1 MRAWRPVLLGGLVG
15 GLVLGPLLGPL
26 LGRAGGSAQAA
37 TLRVRAGEDLQAA
50 LDAAA
55 PGDVVEVERARHVG
69 NFVVRKPLTLRGVS
83 WPRLSGANQGNT
95 LRIEASDVVVEGL
108 LISDSGVSLL
118 EQNAGV
124 QVRPGA
130 HRALIRGNQL
140 STNLFGL
147 WIEKADGVR
156 VERNVITGK
165 RELLSPR
172 RGNGVQLYNTRGAR
186 IEGNRIGFVRDAL
199 YIDVSHDAIFRGNE
213 LHHSRY
219 GTHYM
224 NSYRNLWE
232 GNDSHHNRGGLA
244 LMEVRDNVVR
254 NNRCWAN
261 SDHGIMLRT
270 VQDATVEGNVVAG
283 NARGFFIYDVEYATL
298 RNNLVVGNPVGVHL
312 AALSTRNVV
321 QGNDF
326 IANGEPVRYVGAR
339 DERWGGKPGEGN
351 HFSNYLG
358 WDRDGD
364 GVGDQAYEANDLVD
378 RLSYRHPTVR
388 LLMASP
394 AVQALRVV
402 SRQFPLLRAP
412 SVVDPHPR
420 MRPQHPQWRQWIEK

>member
-1 MRAWRPVLLGGLVG
+1 MRP
-15 GLVLGPLLGPL
+15 
-26 LGRAGGSAQAA
+26 SD
-37 TLRVRAGEDLQAA
+37 DLQAA

-55 PGDVVEVERARHVG
+55 PGDVLEVERAQRVG
-69 NFVVRKPLTLRGVS
+69 HFVIRKPLTLRGLR
-83 WPRLSGANQGNT
+83 WPRLSGGRQGST
-95 LRIEASDVVVEGL
+95 LRIEATDVTVEGF
-108 LISDSGVSLL
+108 LITDSGASLR
-118 EQNAGV
+118 EQDAGI
-124 QVRPGA
+124 QVRPGS
-130 HRALIRGNQL
+130 HRAVVRGNEL
-140 STNLFGL
+140 SYNLFGL
-147 WIEKADGVR
+147 WIEKAHEVR

-165 RELLSPR
+165 RDLNSPQ
-172 RGNGVQLYNTRGAR
+172 RGNGIQLYNTLGAR

-199 YIDVSHDAIFRGNE
+199 YIDVSHDAVFRGNE

-261 SDHGIMLRT
+261 SDFGIMLRT
-270 VQDATVEGNVVAG
+270 VQDAVVEGNVVARNG
-283 NARGFFIYDVEYATL
+283 RGFFIYDVEYATL
-298 RNNLVVGNPVGVHL
+298 RDNLVAANPVGVHL

-326 IANGEPVRYVGAR
+326 IANGEAVRYVGSR
-339 DERWGGKPGEGN
+339 DERWGGQAGQPEQGN

-364 GVGDQAYEANDLVD
+364 GVGDQVYEANDLVD
-378 RLSYRHPTVR
+378 RLSYRHPSVR

-420 MRPQHPQWRQWIEK
+420 MRPAHPQWRLWLVRS

>member
-1 MRAWRPVLLGGLVG
+1 M
-15 GLVLGPLLGPL
+15 
-26 LGRAGGSAQAA
+26 
-37 TLRVRAGEDLQAA
+37 
-50 LDAAA
+50 
-55 PGDVVEVERARHVG
+55 
-69 NFVVRKPLTLRGVS
+69 
-83 WPRLSGANQGNT
+83 
-95 LRIEASDVVVEGL
+95 
-108 LISDSGVSLL
+108 
-118 EQNAGV
+118 
-124 QVRPGA
+124 
-130 HRALIRGNQL
+130 
-140 STNLFGL
+140 
-147 WIEKADGVR
+147 
-156 VERNVITGK
+156 
-165 RELLSPR
+165 
-172 RGNGVQLYNTRGAR
+172 
-186 IEGNRIGFVRDAL
+186 RDAL

-261 SDHGIMLRT
+261 SDFGIMLRT
-270 VQDATVEGNVVAG
+270 VQDATVE
-283 NARGFFIYDVEYATL
+283 
-298 RNNLVVGNPVGVHL
+298 GNPVGVHL

-420 MRPQHPQWRQWIEK
+420 MRPKHPQWRQLIER

>member
-1 MRAWRPVLLGGLVG
+1 MSARAWLGLLLPLGL
-15 GLVLGPLLGPL
+15 LL
-26 LGRAGGSAQAA
+26 AMAAQA
-37 TLRVRAGEDLQAA
+37 TTMRVRPGDDLQAL

-55 PGDVVEVERARHVG
+55 PGDVLEVERAQRVG
-69 NFVVRKPLTLRGVS
+69 AFVVRKPLTLRGVG
-83 WPRLSGANQGNT
+83 WPRLSGGQQGSP
-95 LRIEASDVVVEGL
+95 LRIEASDVTVEGF
-108 LISDSGVSLL
+108 LITDSGASLL
-118 EQNAGV
+118 QQDAGI
-124 QVRPGA
+124 QVRPGS

-140 STNLFGL
+140 STNLFGI
-147 WIEKADGVR
+147 WIEKAHEVR

-165 RELLSPR
+165 RDLNSPQ
-172 RGNGVQLYNTRGAR
+172 RGNGIQLYNTLGAR

-254 NNRCWAN
+254 GNRCWAN
-261 SDHGIMLRT
+261 SDFGIMLRT
-270 VQDATVEGNVVAG
+270 VQDAVVEGNVVAG
-283 NARGFFIYDVEYATL
+283 NPRGFFIYDVEYATL
-298 RNNLVVGNPVGVHL
+298 RGNLIAANPVGVHL

-326 IANGEPVRYVGAR
+326 IANGEPVRYVGSR
-339 DERWGGKPGEGN
+339 DERWGGQSGRPEQGN

-358 WDRDGD
+358 WDRNGD

-378 RLSYRHPTVR
+378 RLSWRHPSVR

-394 AVQALRVV
+394 SVQALRLV

-420 MRPQHPQWRQWIEK
+420 MRPTHPQWRQWLARP